1 MAYVFVWIP
10 DGDKCENCIFKEEGA
25 SCKLYCEYLQESEYN
40 DYVTYKCKE
49 CVERCKEYERKEREN
64 ENVDEGVD
72 EEGVDEK
79 RKIKAKFKQI
89 VSRLIDGKM
98 YYEIL
103 YIDEKGNST
112 IGFGSYNIG
121 YVVRW
126 LNECFE
132 I

>member
-1 MAYVFVWIP
+1 M
-10 DGDKCENCIFKEEGA
+10 DKCEFCMKRNNCSGLKQFMCEAQDYACYELDRDAVEEAKKQLNEMGRLKWKKGTNGLPVKLKEKDGE
-25 SCKLYCEYLQESEYN
+25 
-40 DYVTYKCKE
+40 
-49 CVERCKEYERKEREN
+49 
-64 ENVDEGVD
+64 
-72 EEGVDEK
+72 

-89 VSRLIDGKM
+89 ISRLIDGKM

-112 IGFGSYNIG
+112 IGFGSYNVG

-132 I
+132 L

>member
-1 MAYVFVWIP
+1 M
-10 DGDKCENCIFKEEGA
+10 DRCEFCVKRG
-25 SCKLYCEYLQESEYN
+25 SCSGLKQFTCESN
-40 DYVTYKCKE
+40 DYVCYEQDKNAVEQAMKELSKTYYVAGMRSGK
-49 CVERCKEYERKEREN
+49 VL
-64 ENVDEGVD
+64 V
-72 EEGVDEK
+72 EK
-79 RKIKAKFKQI
+79 RGKGKIKAKFKQI
-89 VSRLIDGKM
+89 ISRLIDGKM

-132 I
+132 L